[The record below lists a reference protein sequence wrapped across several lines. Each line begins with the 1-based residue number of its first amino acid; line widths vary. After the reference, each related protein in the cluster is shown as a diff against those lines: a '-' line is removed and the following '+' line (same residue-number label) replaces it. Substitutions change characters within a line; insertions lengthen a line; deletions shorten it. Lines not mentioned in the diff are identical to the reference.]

1 MLTRRDFFRSALGA
15 AAWTNFAAL
24 PLLAQGEDYRALVC
38 VFLFGGNDCN
48 NTVVP
53 LDADV
58 FRSYQASRGPMA
70 LARQSLLAIQG
81 DDGKPY
87 GLHPR
92 LRELQ
97 RLYEQRRAAILVN
110 VGVLVR
116 PLSREEYRQRIA
128 PVPVNLFSHSDQQ
141 LQWQSADPHGGARSG
156 WGGRVAEHAAPE
168 PAAGLTAVSLSGT
181 TPYLNGDQLRGVPV
195 NAGAP
200 VTLAGFSS
208 AREHQA
214 RLQAY
219 TEILDLDVESL
230 LVRAAAQRTREG
242 LEISR
247 TLTRLLSGASPL
259 KTVFPATTLGRQME
273 TIARLIRGRNELGQR
288 RQIFFASLGGWDH
301 HINLLASHDPLMSQL
316 DAALGAFYQATE
328 EMGVADRVITF
339 TASEF
344 GRTLN
349 ANANAG
355 SDHGWGGH
363 HFVIGAAVKG
373 GRIYGRFPEL
383 ALNSADDATGRGVW
397 IPTTSLD
404 QYGATLAAWFGVPG
418 ERLEEAFPNLGN
430 FAPRNLGFLD

>member
-1 MLTRRDFFRSALGA
+1 MLTRRAFLRTTFGA
-15 AAWTNFAAL
+15 AWLNLPTL
-24 PLLAQGEDYRALVC
+24 PLLAQGDDYRALVC

-48 NTVVP
+48 NTLVP
-53 LDADV
+53 LEGAA

-70 LARQSLLAIQG
+70 LAQQDLLAITA

-92 LRELQ
+92 LRTLQ
-97 RLYEQRRAAILVN
+97 RLYEQRRMAVVAN

-116 PLSREEYRQRIA
+116 PLSRDEYRQRIA

-141 LQWQSADPHGGARSG
+141 LQWQSADPRGSARSG
-156 WGGRVAEHAAPE
+156 WGGRLAER
-168 PAAGLTAVSLSGT
+168 AAGESASGFTALSFAGS
-181 TPYLNGDQLRGVPV
+181 TPYLSGDVIRGAPI

-200 VTLAGFSS
+200 VSLAGFSS
-208 AREHQA
+208 AREQQA
-214 RLQAY
+214 RLQAFL
-219 TEILDLDVESL
+219 EILELEEDSL
-230 LVRAAAQRTREG
+230 LVRTANQRTSQG

-259 KTVFPATTLGRQME
+259 KTTFPATTLGRQLE
-273 TIARLIRGRNELGQR
+273 SIARLIRGRNELGQR
-288 RQIFFASLGGWDH
+288 RQVFFASLGGWDH
-301 HINLLASHDPLMSQL
+301 HVNLLVSHDPLLNQL

-349 ANANAG
+349 ANSNAG

-373 GRIYGRFPEL
+373 GRIYGRYPEV

-404 QYGATLAAWFGVPG
+404 QYGATLASWFGVPA
-418 ERLEEAFPNLGN
+418 ERLEEVFPNLRN
-430 FAPRNLGFLD
+430 FAPANLGFLD